1 MGFAE
6 STKIAVSDVH
16 SHLQD
21 GRFGNDPDA
30 LAVYFDRARA
40 RGVCR
45 FACCGTSPADWKKT
59 AEIAKKYP
67 DVLPAFGV
75 HPWNVG
81 RIQGDWATALKTMLD
96 ATVAADGVSGAAI
109 GEVGLDFAVRNLDAA
124 AQEAAFRTQLEIAS
138 ERRLPVVVHSTRSN
152 DLTLKILRDYP
163 NVPVWLLHSWTATE
177 AEIERALASNV
188 FFSFSPRSVA
198 PNAVRARET
207 IAKAPRDRILLESD
221 APTPLPPN
229 GYGKPASP
237 IASFAVE
244 ARAEDGSLLSAPA
257 AVVDVAVSIAAI
269 RKTPVD
275 ELYRQIA
282 LNEKRFFQCWPK
294 R

>member
-1 MGFAE
+1 MVDFAE
-6 STKIAVSDVH
+6 STGTGISDVH

-21 GRFGNDPDA
+21 ARFGDN
-30 LAVYFDRARA
+30 LSIYFERAKA
-40 RGVCR
+40 RGVRR
-45 FACCGTSPADWKKT
+45 FVCCGTSPADWKKT

-67 DVLPAFGV
+67 DVFPTFGV

-81 RIQGDWATALKTMLD
+81 RLDGDWETALKIMLD
-96 ATVAADGVSGAAI
+96 ATLGADGVSGAAL

-124 AQEAAFRTQLEIAS
+124 AQEAVLRTQLEIAN
-138 ERRLPVVVHSTRSN
+138 ERRLPVVLHSARAN
-152 DLTLKILRDYP
+152 DLTLKTLRDYSK
-163 NVPVWLLHSWTATE
+163 VPVWLLHSWTASE
-177 AEIERALASNV
+177 EQIERALASNV
-188 FFSFSPRSVA
+188 FFSFSPRCVA

-207 IAKAPRDRILLESD
+207 VAKVPRDRILVESD

-229 GYGKPASP
+229 GYGKPLSP

-244 ARAEDGSLLSAPA
+244 ARDAGGVLLSAPA
-257 AVVDVAVSIAAI
+257 SVVDVAEEIAAI

-275 ELYRQIA
+275 EFYRQLA
-282 LNEKRFFQCWPK
+282 LNEKRFFQTWPK

>member
-1 MGFAE
+1 MGFSV
-6 STKIAVSDVH
+6 STETMVSDVH

-21 GRFGNDPDA
+21 GRFGDD
-30 LAVYFDRARA
+30 LTGYFERARA
-40 RGVCR
+40 RGVGR
-45 FACCGTSPADWKKT
+45 FVCCGTSPADWKKT

-67 DVLPAFGV
+67 DVFPTFGV

-81 RIQGDWATALKTMLD
+81 RIDGDWATALKIMLD
-96 ATVAADGVSGAAI
+96 ATVGADGVSGAAL
-109 GEVGLDFAVRNLDAA
+109 GEVGLDFAVRDLDAA
-124 AQEAAFRTQLEIAS
+124 AQEAVFRTQLEIAN
-138 ERRLPVVVHSTRSN
+138 ERRLPVVVHSVRAN
-152 DLTLKILRDYP
+152 DLTLKILREYSK
-163 NVPVWLLHSWTATE
+163 VPVWLLHSWTASE
-177 AEIERALASNV
+177 EQIERALASNV
-188 FFSFSPRSVA
+188 FFSFSPRCVA

-207 IAKAPRDRILLESD
+207 VAKVPRDRVLVESD

-229 GYGKPASP
+229 GYGKPLSQ

-244 ARAEDGSLLSAPA
+244 ARDADGTLLSAPA
-257 AVVDVAVSIAAI
+257 SVVEVAEEIAAI

-275 ELYRQIA
+275 ELCRQIA

>member
-1 MGFAE
+1 MGFSV
-6 STKIAVSDVH
+6 STETMVSDVH

-21 GRFGNDPDA
+21 GRFGDD
-30 LAVYFDRARA
+30 LTVYFERARA
-40 RGVCR
+40 RGVRR
-45 FACCGTSPADWKKT
+45 FVCCGTSPADWKKT

-67 DVLPAFGV
+67 DVFPTFGV

-81 RIQGDWATALKTMLD
+81 RIDGDWATALKIMLD
-96 ATVAADGVSGAAI
+96 ATVGADGVSGAAL
-109 GEVGLDFAVRNLDAA
+109 GEVGLDFAVRDLDAA
-124 AQEAAFRTQLEIAS
+124 AQEAVFRTQLEIAN
-138 ERRLPVVVHSTRSN
+138 ERRLPVVVHSVRAN
-152 DLTLKILRDYP
+152 DLTLKILREYSK
-163 NVPVWLLHSWTATE
+163 VPVWLLHSWTASE
-177 AEIERALASNV
+177 EQIERALASNV
-188 FFSFSPRSVA
+188 FFSFSPRCVA

-207 IAKAPRDRILLESD
+207 VAKVPRDRVLVESD

-229 GYGKPASP
+229 GYGKPLSQ

-244 ARAEDGSLLSAPA
+244 ARDADGTLLSAPA
-257 AVVDVAVSIAAI
+257 SVVEVAEEIAAI

-275 ELYRQIA
+275 ELCRQIA

>member
-6 STKIAVSDVH
+6 LTGVGISDVH

-21 GRFGNDPDA
+21 GRFGDD
-30 LAVYFDRARA
+30 LTVYFERARA
-40 RGVCR
+40 RGVRR
-45 FACCGTSPADWKKT
+45 FVCCGTSPADWKKT
-59 AEIAKKYP
+59 AEIARKYP
-67 DVLPAFGV
+67 DVLPTFGV

-81 RIQGDWATALKTMLD
+81 RIEGEWETALKMTLD
-96 ATVAADGVSGAAI
+96 ATVCADGVSGAAI

-124 AQEAAFRTQLEIAS
+124 SQEAVLRKQLEIAN
-138 ERRLPVVVHSTRSN
+138 ERRLPVVLHSVRAN
-152 DLTLKILRDYP
+152 DLTLKILRDYSK
-163 NVPVWLLHSWTATE
+163 VPVWLLHSWTATE

-188 FFSFSPRSVA
+188 FFSFSPRCVA
-198 PNAVRARET
+198 SNAVRVRET
-207 IAKAPRDRILLESD
+207 VAKVPRDRVLVESD

-229 GYGKPASP
+229 GYGKPLSP

-244 ARAEDGSLLSAPA
+244 ARDADGTLLSAPA
-257 AVVDVAVSIAAI
+257 SVVDVAKEIAAL
-269 RKTPVD
+269 RKTPAD
-275 ELYRQIA
+275 EFYRQLA

>member
-1 MGFAE
+1 MEFAGSAE
-6 STKIAVSDVH
+6 AMVSDVH

-21 GRFGNDPDA
+21 GRFGDD
-30 LAVYFDRARA
+30 LTVYFERARA
-40 RGVCR
+40 RGVRR
-45 FACCGTSPADWKKT
+45 FVCCGTSPADWKKT
-59 AEIAKKYP
+59 AEIARKYP
-67 DVLPAFGV
+67 DVFPTFGV

-81 RIQGDWATALKTMLD
+81 RIDGDWTTALKTMLD
-96 ATVAADGVSGAAI
+96 ATLCADGVSGAAL
-109 GEVGLDFAVRNLDAA
+109 GEVGLDFAVRNLDEA
-124 AQEAAFRTQLEIAS
+124 AQEAAFRTQLEIAN
-138 ERRLPVVVHSTRSN
+138 EGRLPVVVHSVRAN
-152 DLTLKILRDYP
+152 DLTLKILREYSK
-163 NVPVWLLHSWTATE
+163 VPVWLLHSWTASE
-177 AEIERALASNV
+177 EQIERALASNV
-188 FFSFSPRSVA
+188 FFSFSPRCVA

-207 IAKAPRDRILLESD
+207 VAKVPRDRILVESD

-229 GYGKPASP
+229 GYGKPASQ

-244 ARAEDGSLLSAPA
+244 ARDADGVLLSAPA
-257 AVVDVAVSIAAI
+257 SVVDVAEEIAAL